1 MSYRSAYI
9 LLVVL
14 LFAACAKEEANPF
27 ADLDHSSP
35 NPSVESIPQ
44 DNFAWLHQRIFRP
57 TCAASG
63 CHDGTFEPEFRTIS
77 SAYNSLVLHPVIAN
91 DPANSFEFRVVPG
104 DANASFLHERL
115 TAFVENTS
123 GMMPLAIVEGSDW
136 PANDDAYIA
145 AITHWIQT
153 GAKDMFGQPPSA
165 GNLEPQVSGLLA
177 FPQGNTTQAY
187 PRGDDA
193 GVQPIEVPAGQV
205 DLWFAFSDESTPS
218 TELTVNQY
226 KLATSGASFPMIPGA
241 PLVTGVQINGPDF
254 GNSTTTFTHRAAL
267 DLSTYAPGTLLFVRA
282 YVNDGDHTDPTEIP
296 NDGTESP
303 MLDYFTLLI
312 TS

>member
-1 MSYRSAYI
+1 MLARCIHI
-9 LLVVL
+9 LLGVL
-14 LFAACAKEEANPF
+14 LLVACTKENENPF

-91 DPANSFEFRVVPG
+91 DPENSFEFRVVPG
-104 DANASFLHERL
+104 DPNASFLHERL

-153 GAKDMFGQPPSA
+153 GAKDMFGQPPST

-187 PRGDDA
+187 PRGDEA
-193 GVQPIEVPAGQV
+193 GVQPIEVPAAQV
-205 DLWFAFSDESTPS
+205 DLWFAFADESTPS
-218 TELTVNQY
+218 LELTVNEY
-226 KLATSGASFPMIPGA
+226 KLATSAASFPMIPGA
-241 PLVTGVQINGPDF
+241 PLVTSAQINGPDF
-254 GNSTTTFTHRAAL
+254 GNSTTTFTHKAVL
-267 DLSTYAPGTLLFVRA
+267 DLSAYAPGTLLFVRA
-282 YVNDGDHTDPTEIP
+282 YVNDGDHIDPTEIP

-312 TS
+312 AS